1 MNRDAFGLGED
12 TSCWRCGSPC
22 GTPCGDCGY
31 LMQRDTPT
39 LPRVPLATPEYRP
52 LTKAE
57 KANIDADN
65 RAAIDRA
72 EWRQRHS

>member
-1 MNRDAFGLGED
+1 MSRDAFGLGED

-31 LMQRDTPT
+31 LTHRDTP
-39 LPRVPLATPEYRP
+39 RAPLATPEYRP
-52 LTKAE
+52 LTKVE
-57 KANIDADN
+57 KANHNADN

-72 EWRQRHS
+72 EWGEHYR